1 MPRVGGVVQKHN
13 LNARNQ
19 IRLIDC
25 KMQMRDAAK
34 ERRLKMR
41 VGDKLKKIGVAV
53 KYRKWKFY
61 IVVKQ

>member
-1 MPRVGGVVQKHN
+1 
-13 LNARNQ
+13 
-19 IRLIDC
+19 
-25 KMQMRDAAK
+25 MQMRDAAK